1 MKKLTVERILTI
13 LVIALMVLSIT
24 IPMSLAAGET
34 KDYLDPTSVTAQ
46 TTSAAGSAQTF
57 LWSVLGIVQVV
68 AVSAAVIMLIIL
80 GVKYVS
86 AAPAEKADIKQSAM
100 IYVVGAIL
108 MFGATGIIQIIK
120 GFAGSAI
127 SANPKP

>member
-1 MKKLTVERILTI
+1 MKKLTVEKILTI
-13 LVIALMVLSIT
+13 ILIALIVLMAT
-24 IPMSLAAGET
+24 LPVCFAADKGA
-34 KDYLDPTSVTAQ
+34 DYMDPKGVTAK
-46 TTSAAGSAQTF
+46 TTDAAASTQTF

-68 AVSAAVIMLIIL
+68 AISLAVIMLIVL

-108 MFGATGIIQIIK
+108 MFGASGIIQIIK
-120 GFAGSAI
+120 TFAGAAI
-127 SANPKP
+127 K

>member
-1 MKKLTVERILTI
+1 MKKLTVEKILTI
-13 LVIALMVLSIT
+13 ILIALTILMATLPVCFAADYMNPESVKSVQTNAATSTQNFLGSIFT
-24 IPMSLAAGET
+24 
-34 KDYLDPTSVTAQ
+34 
-46 TTSAAGSAQTF
+46 
-57 LWSVLGIVQVV
+57 IVQVV
-68 AVSAAVIMLIIL
+68 AVSLAIIMLIVL

-120 GFAGSAI
+120 TFAGQAI
-127 SANPKP
+127 K

>member
-1 MKKLTVERILTI
+1 MKKLTVEKILTI
-13 LVIALMVLSIT
+13 ILIALIVLMATLPVCFAADKGTDYMDPKGIT
-24 IPMSLAAGET
+24 AKTTDAAAST
-34 KDYLDPTSVTAQ
+34 
-46 TTSAAGSAQTF
+46 QTF

-68 AVSAAVIMLIIL
+68 AISLAVIMLIVL

-108 MFGATGIIQIIK
+108 MFGASGIIQIIK
-120 GFAGSAI
+120 TFAGAAI
-127 SANPKP
+127 K

>member
-1 MKKLTVERILTI
+1 MKKLTVEKILTI
-13 LVIALMVLSIT
+13 ILIALIVLMAT
-24 IPMSLAAGET
+24 LPVCFAADKGT
-34 KDYLDPTSVTAQ
+34 DYMDPEGVTAK
-46 TTSAAGSAQTF
+46 TTDAAASTQTF

-68 AVSAAVIMLIIL
+68 AISLAVIMLIVL

-108 MFGATGIIQIIK
+108 MFGASGIIQIIK
-120 GFAGSAI
+120 KFAGAAI
-127 SANPKP
+127 IK

>member
-1 MKKLTVERILTI
+1 MKKLTVEKILTI
-13 LVIALMVLSIT
+13 ILIALIVLMAT
-24 IPMSLAAGET
+24 LPVCFAD
-34 KDYLDPTSVTAQ
+34 DYMDPKGVTAK
-46 TTSAAGSAQTF
+46 TTDAAASTQTF

-68 AVSAAVIMLIIL
+68 AISLAVIMLIVL

-108 MFGATGIIQIIK
+108 MFGASGIIQIIK
-120 GFAGSAI
+120 TFAGAAI
-127 SANPKP
+127 K

>member
-1 MKKLTVERILTI
+1 MKKLTVEKILTI
-13 LVIALMVLSIT
+13 ILIALIVLMAT
-24 IPMSLAAGET
+24 LPVCFAADKGT
-34 KDYLDPTSVTAQ
+34 DYMDPEGVTAK
-46 TTSAAGSAQTF
+46 TTDAAASTQTF

-68 AVSAAVIMLIIL
+68 AISLAVIMLIVL

-108 MFGATGIIQIIK
+108 MFGASGIIQIIK
-120 GFAGSAI
+120 TFTGAAI
-127 SANPKP
+127 K

>member
-1 MKKLTVERILTI
+1 MKKLTVEKILTI
-13 LVIALMVLSIT
+13 ILIALIVLMAT
-24 IPMSLAAGET
+24 LPVCFAADEGA
-34 KDYLDPTSVTAQ
+34 DYMDPKGVTAK
-46 TTSAAGSAQTF
+46 TTDAAASTQTF

-68 AVSAAVIMLIIL
+68 AISLAVIMLIVL

-108 MFGATGIIQIIK
+108 MFGASGIIQIIK
-120 GFAGSAI
+120 TFAGSAI
-127 SANPKP
+127 K

>member
-1 MKKLTVERILTI
+1 MKKLTVEKILTI
-13 LVIALMVLSIT
+13 ILIALIVLMAT
-24 IPMSLAAGET
+24 LPVCFAADKG
-34 KDYLDPTSVTAQ
+34 KAADYMDPGGVTAKA
-46 TTSAAGSAQTF
+46 TDAAASTQTF

-68 AVSAAVIMLIIL
+68 AISLAVIMLIVL

-108 MFGATGIIQIIK
+108 MFGASGIIQIIK
-120 GFAGSAI
+120 TFAGAAI
-127 SANPKP
+127 K

>member
-1 MKKLTVERILTI
+1 MKKLTVEKILTI
-13 LVIALMVLSIT
+13 ILIALIVLMAT
-24 IPMSLAAGET
+24 LPVCFAADKGT
-34 KDYLDPTSVTAQ
+34 DYMDPEMVTAK
-46 TTSAAGSAQTF
+46 TTDAAASTQTF

-68 AVSAAVIMLIIL
+68 AISLAVIMLIVL

-108 MFGATGIIQIIK
+108 MFGASGIIQIIK
-120 GFAGSAI
+120 TFAGAAI
-127 SANPKP
+127 K

>member
-1 MKKLTVERILTI
+1 MKKLTVEKILTI
-13 LVIALMVLSIT
+13 ILIALIVLMAT
-24 IPMSLAAGET
+24 LPVCFAADKGT
-34 KDYLDPTSVTAQ
+34 DYMDPKRVTAK
-46 TTSAAGSAQTF
+46 TTDAAASTQTF

-68 AVSAAVIMLIIL
+68 AISLAVIMLIVL

-108 MFGATGIIQIIK
+108 MFGASGIIQIIK
-120 GFAGSAI
+120 TFAGAAI
-127 SANPKP
+127 K

>member
-1 MKKLTVERILTI
+1 MKKLTVEKILTI
-13 LVIALMVLSIT
+13 ILIALIVLMAT
-24 IPMSLAAGET
+24 LPVCFA
-34 KDYLDPTSVTAQ
+34 DYMDPKKVTAK
-46 TTSAAGSAQTF
+46 TTDAAASTQTF

-68 AVSAAVIMLIIL
+68 AISLAVIMLIVL

-108 MFGATGIIQIIK
+108 MFGASGIIQIIK
-120 GFAGSAI
+120 TFAGAAI
-127 SANPKP
+127 K

>member
-1 MKKLTVERILTI
+1 MKKLTVEKILTI
-13 LVIALMVLSIT
+13 ILIALIVLMAT
-24 IPMSLAAGET
+24 LPVCFAA
-34 KDYLDPTSVTAQ
+34 DYMDPKGVTAK
-46 TTSAAGSAQTF
+46 TTAAAASTQTF

-68 AVSAAVIMLIIL
+68 AISLAVIMLIVL

-108 MFGATGIIQIIK
+108 MFGASGIIQIIK
-120 GFAGSAI
+120 TFAGAAI
-127 SANPKP
+127 K

>member
-1 MKKLTVERILTI
+1 MKKLTVEKILTI
-13 LVIALMVLSIT
+13 ILIALIVLMAT
-24 IPMSLAAGET
+24 LPVCFADDKGT
-34 KDYLDPTSVTAQ
+34 DYMNPEEVTAK
-46 TTSAAGSAQTF
+46 TTDAAASTQTF

-68 AVSAAVIMLIIL
+68 AISLAVIMLIVL

-108 MFGATGIIQIIK
+108 MFGASGIIQIIK
-120 GFAGSAI
+120 TFTGAAI
-127 SANPKP
+127 K

>member
-1 MKKLTVERILTI
+1 MKKLTVEKILTI
-13 LVIALMVLSIT
+13 ILIALIVLMAT
-24 IPMSLAAGET
+24 LPVCFAT
-34 KDYLDPTSVTAQ
+34 DYMDPKGVTAK
-46 TTSAAGSAQTF
+46 TTDAAASTQTF

-68 AVSAAVIMLIIL
+68 AISLAVIMLIVL

-108 MFGATGIIQIIK
+108 MFGASGIIQIIK
-120 GFAGSAI
+120 TFAGAAI
-127 SANPKP
+127 K

>member
-1 MKKLTVERILTI
+1 MKKLTVEKILTI
-13 LVIALMVLSIT
+13 ILIALIVLMAT
-24 IPMSLAAGET
+24 LPVCFAADKGT
-34 KDYLDPTSVTAQ
+34 DYMDPEGVTAK
-46 TTSAAGSAQTF
+46 TTDAAASTQTF

-68 AVSAAVIMLIIL
+68 AISLAVIMLIVL

-108 MFGATGIIQIIK
+108 MFGASGIIQIIK
-120 GFAGSAI
+120 KFAGAAI
-127 SANPKP
+127 K

>member
-1 MKKLTVERILTI
+1 MKKLTVEKILTI
-13 LVIALMVLSIT
+13 ILIALIVLMAT
-24 IPMSLAAGET
+24 LPVCFAADKGT
-34 KDYLDPTSVTAQ
+34 DYMDPEGVTAK
-46 TTSAAGSAQTF
+46 TTDAAASTQTF

-68 AVSAAVIMLIIL
+68 AISLAVIMLIVL

-108 MFGATGIIQIIK
+108 MFGASGIIQIIK
-120 GFAGSAI
+120 TFAGAAI
-127 SANPKP
+127 K

>member
-1 MKKLTVERILTI
+1 MKKLTVEKILTI
-13 LVIALMVLSIT
+13 ILIALIVLMAT
-24 IPMSLAAGET
+24 LPVCFAADKET
-34 KDYLDPTSVTAQ
+34 DYMDPEGVTAK
-46 TTSAAGSAQTF
+46 TTDAAASTQTF

-68 AVSAAVIMLIIL
+68 AISLAVIMLIVL

-108 MFGATGIIQIIK
+108 MFGASGIIQIIK
-120 GFAGSAI
+120 TFAGAAI
-127 SANPKP
+127 K

>member
-1 MKKLTVERILTI
+1 MKKLTVEKILTI
-13 LVIALMVLSIT
+13 ILIALIVLMAT
-24 IPMSLAAGET
+24 LPVCFA
-34 KDYLDPTSVTAQ
+34 DYMDPKGVTAK
-46 TTSAAGSAQTF
+46 TTDAAASTQTF

-68 AVSAAVIMLIIL
+68 AISLAVIMLIVL

-108 MFGATGIIQIIK
+108 MFGASGIIQIIK
-120 GFAGSAI
+120 TFAGAAI
-127 SANPKP
+127 K

>member
-1 MKKLTVERILTI
+1 MKKLTVEKILTI
-13 LVIALMVLSIT
+13 ILIALIVLMAT
-24 IPMSLAAGET
+24 LPVCFAADKGT
-34 KDYLDPTSVTAQ
+34 DYMDPEGVTAK
-46 TTSAAGSAQTF
+46 TTDAAASTQTF

-68 AVSAAVIMLIIL
+68 AISLAVIMLIVL

-108 MFGATGIIQIIK
+108 MFGASGIIQIIK
-120 GFAGSAI
+120 TFAGTAI
-127 SANPKP
+127 K

>member
-1 MKKLTVERILTI
+1 MKKLTVEKILTI
-13 LVIALMVLSIT
+13 ILIALIVLMAT
-24 IPMSLAAGET
+24 LPVCFAAADKGT
-34 KDYLDPTSVTAQ
+34 DYMDPEGVTAK
-46 TTSAAGSAQTF
+46 TTDAAASTQNF

-68 AVSAAVIMLIIL
+68 AISLAVIMLIVL

-108 MFGATGIIQIIK
+108 MFGASGIIQIIK
-120 GFAGSAI
+120 KFAGAAI
-127 SANPKP
+127 K